1 MNIKVRRKNINT
13 QYTGG
18 VFDEEVIFTIS
29 FNCSS
34 HLGAFV
40 PEVYAASEG
49 IGDLAK
55 MGIGI
60 GAGIG
65 IGVAAGVAAV
75 GQGRAT
81 AAALTGIARNP
92 NAASAIQT
100 PMIIG
105 LALIE
110 SLVIYALLIAF
121 LLQAKI

>member
-1 MNIKVRRKNINT
+1 MKRLFSFIVL
-13 QYTGG
+13 
-18 VFDEEVIFTIS
+18 VFVATFGT
-29 FNCSS
+29 
-34 HLGAFV
+34 FV
-40 PEVYAASEG
+40 PEAFAAT
-49 IGDLAK
+49 GDLAK
-55 MGIGI
+55 LGIGL

-65 IGVAAGVAAV
+65 IGVAAGFAGM

-92 NAASAIQT
+92 GASSTILT

-121 LLQAKI
+121 LLYGKI